1 MCSESDREFRI
12 VPQARSPWG
21 RRTGNCATLG
31 IPPATGKD
39 GITLYN
45 VGFAGFLRATVPIRH
60 KKESFSL
67 RSSTLHVK
75 VFRGLPNAESR
86 APCALTIGNFD
97 GVHRG
102 HQSLLARARAAAD
115 ARGLPLT
122 VMTFEPHPRE
132 FFMPDRAPTRIAL
145 LRDKLESL
153 RRQGVDRVVVEH
165 FNAHFA
171 AQTPTEF
178 VRNVL
183 VDGLHTRWLLVGD
196 DFRFGAK
203 RAGDFTYLQAAGAQ
217 FDFEVEQMGSVSESG
232 IRISSSA
239 VREALAAGDLE
250 HARRLLG
257 HGYAISGHVVHGQ
270 KLGRSLGFPTLNLR
284 ISHRKPAV
292 SGIFIVQVHGLA
304 EKPLPAV
311 ASIGVRPTVDDS
323 GRVLLEVHIFDYHA
337 NAYSKLVRV
346 EFMKKLRDEAR
357 FDSLD
362 ALKDAIAR
370 DCVDARHFFG
380 LALPPAGESP
390 ALRRDFATS
399 ATDRIQ

>member
-1 MCSESDREFRI
+1 MKI
-12 VPQARSPWG
+12 
-21 RRTGNCATLG
+21 
-31 IPPATGKD
+31 
-39 GITLYN
+39 
-45 VGFAGFLRATVPIRH
+45 
-60 KKESFSL
+60 
-67 RSSTLHVK
+67 
-75 VFRGLPNAESR
+75 FRGFKHPGL
-86 APCALTIGNFD
+86 APECAVTIGNFD

-102 HQSLLARARAAAD
+102 HQAMLALLSAEAAQ
-115 ARGLPLT
+115 RGIPTCVL
-122 VMTFEPHPRE
+122 TFEPHPRD
-132 FFMPDRAPTRIAL
+132 FFAEKFKKPELAPARVGT
-145 LRDKLESL
+145 LRDKLSQL
-153 RRQGVDRVVVEH
+153 KLCGVDQVVVLP
-165 FNAHFA
+165 FNAALASQSPEAFI
-171 AQTPTEF
+171 QD
-178 VRNVL
+178 VL
-183 VDGLHTRWLLVGD
+183 VHGLGAQYILVGD

-337 NAYSKLVRV
+337 NAYSKLVRG